1 MAKYL
6 QITESSGKIRLIPIG
21 EGLYVERTS
30 STAMRIY
37 SNSMGSLHHYAL
49 VTVGASNLMVT
60 AIQEAL
66 QIAAETGWTSSV
78 RPVVLPAGETV
89 TSITVSVF

>member
-6 QITESSGKIRLIPIG
+6 QITTGDGVELIPVG
-21 EGLYVERTS
+21 EGLYAERTS
-30 STAMRIY
+30 ATAMRIY

-49 VTVGASNLMVT
+49 VTAGSTFAMVT
-60 AIQEAL
+60 AINEAL

-78 RPVVLPAGETV
+78 RPVVLPDGETV